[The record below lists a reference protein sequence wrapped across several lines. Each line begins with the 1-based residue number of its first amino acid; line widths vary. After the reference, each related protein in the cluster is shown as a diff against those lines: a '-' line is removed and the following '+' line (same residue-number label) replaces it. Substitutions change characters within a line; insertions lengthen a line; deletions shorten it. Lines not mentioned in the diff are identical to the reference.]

1 MCVNVSGIKLNVL
14 ALCETHFN
22 DAIGTIYSMDGY
34 ESYSNNKN
42 TAAGGLAIYVNSS
55 SDANAATN
63 LSLQLP
69 YIECLFLEVTKPE
82 PFLVGMIY
90 RPPNLDFEFYFYP
103 R

>member
-34 ESYSNNKN
+34 ESYFNNKN

-55 SDANAATN
+55 FDTNRPSN
-63 LSLQLP
+63 LSLQLT
-69 YIECLFLEVTKPE
+69 YIK
-82 PFLVGMIY
+82 
-90 RPPNLDFEFYFYP
+90 
-103 R
+103 